1 MLKTL
6 QKKCFQKWSLPS
18 PKKFPHYHKA
28 IVRYRQKNWI
38 CRKVEV
44 THGFQVIN
52 IRRSLSISRGDTRG
66 KVAHVACRDNDIR
79 KQRDSAPVRFMLVR
93 WARWSRRIYKHVYAQ
108 WHYSSVSRIT
118 KDEPIPRFIGL
129 FAYMLQGCEHI
140 KWQPMN
146 PGQPIFRS
154 KPIRLVAFAYIF
166 LLFSFSFFLFFLSTR
181 REKELPFS
189 LSRQLDVIH
198 FY

>member
-1 MLKTL
+1 M
-6 QKKCFQKWSLPS
+6 
-18 PKKFPHYHKA
+18 
-28 IVRYRQKNWI
+28 
-38 CRKVEV
+38 EV

-52 IRRSLSISRGDTRG
+52 IRRSLSVSRGDTRG

-93 WARWSRRIYKHVYAQ
+93 WARWSTRIYKHVYAQ
-108 WHYSSVSRIT
+108 WHYSSSVSRIT

>member
-1 MLKTL
+1 M
-6 QKKCFQKWSLPS
+6 
-18 PKKFPHYHKA
+18 
-28 IVRYRQKNWI
+28 
-38 CRKVEV
+38 EV

-52 IRRSLSISRGDTRG
+52 IRRSLSVSRGDTRG

-79 KQRDSAPVRFMLVR
+79 KQRDSAPVRFMLVH

-108 WHYSSVSRIT
+108 WHYSSSVSRIT

-166 LLFSFSFFLFFLSTR
+166 LLFSFSFFLFFYQ
-181 REKELPFS
+181 REEKKSCPLVYRGSLMSFTSIRFTVTLTIVKICRLKMILPFIACRFPNDDS
-189 LSRQLDVIH
+189 QSSCDMS
-198 FY
+198 